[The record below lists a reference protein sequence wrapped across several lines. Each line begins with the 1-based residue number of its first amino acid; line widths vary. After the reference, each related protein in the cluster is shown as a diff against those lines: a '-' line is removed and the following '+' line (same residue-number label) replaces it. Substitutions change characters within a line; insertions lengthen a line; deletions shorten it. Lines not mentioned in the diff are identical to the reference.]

1 LEGIVADLHGKTA
14 IVTGGSH
21 GIGEGIARG
30 FAKAGARVAIT
41 YRPNEPHPSAIV
53 SELGDGALAVP
64 MEAGDP
70 ASIVEA
76 FASIAGQIGVADI
89 LVTNAGYA
97 EFVPAMEITVEQ
109 FDRMINVHLRGQLL
123 AIQAVMPGM
132 MERGSG
138 RIITISSQLAYI
150 GTTGLAHYVAAKAGV
165 LGLTRSLARE
175 AIKHGVYV
183 NCIAPGAID
192 TGILPPDPDNDA
204 RVMTG
209 IPIGRTGV
217 VAEVV
222 PTALLLASDGG
233 NFYVGQVLSPNG
245 GEVML

>member
-1 LEGIVADLHGKTA
+1 MSELVGKTA

-41 YRPNEPHPSAIV
+41 YRPNEPYPEAIV
-53 SELGDGALAVP
+53 AGLGAGAIAVP

-70 ASIVEA
+70 ASITAA
-76 FASIAGQIGVADI
+76 FEEIEKSFGTPDI

-97 EFVPAMEITVEQ
+97 EFVPALEITVEQ

-123 AIQAVMPGM
+123 AIQAVLPGM
-132 MERGSG
+132 IERGSG

-175 AIKHGVYV
+175 AIRHGVYV

-209 IPIGRTGV
+209 IPLGRTGV

-222 PTALLLASDGG
+222 PTALLLASDAG

>member
-1 LEGIVADLHGKTA
+1 MNELSGKTA

-30 FAKAGARVAIT
+30 FAEAGARVAIT
-41 YRPNEPHPSAIV
+41 YHPSESYPEAIV
-53 SELGDGALAVP
+53 RDLGDGALAVP

-70 ASIVEA
+70 E
-76 FASIAGQIGVADI
+76 SIASAFQAIAQSIGVADI

-97 EFVPAMEITVEQ
+97 EFVPAMDITVEQ
-109 FDRMINVHLRGQLL
+109 FDRMVNVHLRGQLL

-138 RIITISSQLAYI
+138 RIITVSSQLAYI
-150 GTTGLAHYVAAKAGV
+150 GTTALAHYVAAKAGV

-175 AIKHGVYV
+175 AIGHGVYV

-192 TGILPPDPDNDA
+192 TGILPPNPDNDA
-204 RVMTG
+204 RVMNG
-209 IPIGRTGV
+209 IPIGRSGV
-217 VAEVV
+217 VEEVV
-222 PTALLLASDGG
+222 PTALLLASEGG

>member
-1 LEGIVADLHGKTA
+1 VGELSGKTA

-30 FAKAGARVAIT
+30 FAAAGAHVAIT
-41 YRPNEPHPSAIV
+41 YRPNEAHPDAIV
-53 SELGDGALAVP
+53 RDLGDGALAVP
-64 MEAGDP
+64 MEAADP
-70 ASIVEA
+70 ASIAAA
-76 FASIAGQIGVADI
+76 FDAIAAEIGVADI
-89 LVTNAGYA
+89 LVANAGYA
-97 EFVPAMEITVEQ
+97 EFVPALEITVEQ
-109 FDRMINVHLRGQLL
+109 FDRMIAVHLRGTLL
-123 AIQAVMPGM
+123 AVQAVLPGM
-132 MERGSG
+132 IARGSG

-175 AIKHGVYV
+175 AIRHGVYV

-204 RVMTG
+204 RVMSG
-209 IPIGRTGV
+209 IPLGRSGV
-217 VAEVV
+217 VEEVV
-222 PTALLLASDGG
+222 PTALLLASAGG
-233 NFYVGQVLSPNG
+233 TFYVGQVLSPNG